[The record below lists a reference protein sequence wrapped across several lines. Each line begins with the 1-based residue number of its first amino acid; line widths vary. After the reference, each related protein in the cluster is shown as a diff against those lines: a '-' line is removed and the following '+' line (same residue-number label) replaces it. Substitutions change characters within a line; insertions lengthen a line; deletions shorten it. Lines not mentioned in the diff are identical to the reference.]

1 MQYTLIHVC
10 AGDHVLDRQVFFNKK
25 DATVKARELS
35 REKVWRLGDAVY
47 FGDVYIKMFDLDTHV
62 TSEA

>member
-1 MQYTLIHVC
+1 MVRVQ
-10 AGDHVLDRQVFFNKK
+10 
-25 DATVKARELS
+25 ELS

>member
-1 MQYTLIHVC
+1 MEYTLLHVC
-10 AGDHVLDRQVFFNKK
+10 VGDHVLDREVFFNKK
-25 DATVKARELS
+25 DAKVRAQELS
-35 REKVWRLGDAVY
+35 REKVWRLGDSVY